1 VKQGRKGEMQMTL
14 PKTCRVVV
22 VIDKLDAFTK
32 EAGNV
37 LGLRF
42 VRPQLDEQFT
52 AFSVEFGEH
61 GRIPL
66 MICTAGDKSIA
77 NARKSV
83 GISVKY
89 FAGLGAGVS
98 DKLGYS
104 MQARAQRSFDRPLD
118 VRLPR
123 PRRC

>member
-1 VKQGRKGEMQMTL
+1 LKQGRKGEMQMTL

-42 VRPQLDEQFT
+42 VRP

-61 GRIPL
+61 GL
-66 MICTAGDKSIA
+66 MGIEVYAGDKSIA
-77 NARKSV
+77 NARRSV
-83 GISVKY
+83 GFSVK
-89 FAGLGAGVS
+89 
-98 DKLGYS
+98 
-104 MQARAQRSFDRPLD
+104 
-118 VRLPR
+118 
-123 PRRC
+123 